1 MQLSKYLGAD
11 IDLTAFD
18 FKTGKINAALF
29 RKPRR
34 HRSEFGR
41 SSRNDTSLI
50 PPIRQTASIFKQPVT
65 VHKLN
70 GDSKSRSDLKHGQV
84 QEKPCQ
90 VFWERRIEGLKAST
104 YPDDEV
110 VEFRLPRSIR
120 PVGPQITE
128 DTAIRSLAAA
138 LHLRPQQVITGQQA
152 ARSIIDK
159 NPGVFINP
167 HQPLVTAISITDEDL
182 VKQENRVRS
191 ARKSL
196 HEMLDYWEN
205 DRQDVEKLP
214 QY

>member
-1 MQLSKYLGAD
+1 MQLGKYLGPD

-18 FKTGKINAALF
+18 FKTGKICAALL
-29 RKPRR
+29 RRPKR

-65 VHKLN
+65 LVKN
-70 GDSKSRSDLKHGQV
+70 QPDSKSRTDLKHGQT
-84 QEKPCQ
+84 QEKPSQ
-90 VFWERRIEGLKAST
+90 VFWERRIEGLRATT

-138 LHLRPQQVITGQQA
+138 LHLRPHQAITGQQA
-152 ARSIIDK
+152 SRSVIEK
-159 NPGVFINP
+159 NPGVFISPN
-167 HQPLVTAISITDEDL
+167 QPLVSAISIADEDL
-182 VKQENRVRS
+182 MKQENRVRS

-196 HEMLDYWEN
+196 HEALDYEL
-205 DRQDVEKLP
+205 KHAMA
-214 QY
+214 